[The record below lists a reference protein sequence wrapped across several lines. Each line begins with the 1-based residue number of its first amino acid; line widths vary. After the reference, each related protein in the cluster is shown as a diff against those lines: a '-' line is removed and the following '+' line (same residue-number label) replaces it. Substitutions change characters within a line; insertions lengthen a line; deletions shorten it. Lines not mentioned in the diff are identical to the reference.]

1 MSGGGWA
8 SARLQALDALVEE
21 ALPRDDL
28 SHDMHHV
35 RRVAAWAAR
44 LAPELGADPE
54 RAAAA
59 GLCHD
64 LDPTPKEGPDRAA
77 GGARAAAAAPTL
89 LRVAG
94 FEDDA
99 VQAICAAITTCS
111 WSAGA
116 PPAGPLGACLQDADR
131 LDAIGAL
138 GIARNMACAAVMH
151 RRSGQGALV
160 HPTDPPGGA
169 RPLDD
174 RRFAADHY
182 PIKLLRLAAGM
193 HSPTARAEAARRHG
207 RLLAFYDALLDEAA
221 AAQPG
226 AV

>member
-1 MSGGGWA
+1 VSGAGWA
-8 SARLQALDALVEE
+8 SPRLQALDALVEE
-21 ALPRDDL
+21 VLPRDDL

-35 RRVAAWAAR
+35 RRVASWAAR

-54 RAAAA
+54 RAVAA

-64 LDPTPKEGPDRAA
+64 LDPTPKEGPDRSA
-77 GGARAAAAAPTL
+77 GGARAAAAAPAL
-89 LRVAG
+89 LRAAG

-99 VQAICAAITTCS
+99 VQAICAAISTCS

-116 PPAGPLGACLQDADR
+116 APSGPLGAALQDADR
-131 LDAIGAL
+131 LDAIGAI

-151 RRSGQGALV
+151 ARSGQGALV
-160 HPTDPPGGA
+160 HPSDPAGHG

-182 PIKLLRLAAGM
+182 PIKLLRLANRM
-193 HSPTARAEAARRHG
+193 HSPTAQAEADRRHA
-207 RLLAFYDALLDEAA
+207 RLLAFYADLLDEADA
-221 AAQPG
+221 ARPSAG
-226 AV
+226 